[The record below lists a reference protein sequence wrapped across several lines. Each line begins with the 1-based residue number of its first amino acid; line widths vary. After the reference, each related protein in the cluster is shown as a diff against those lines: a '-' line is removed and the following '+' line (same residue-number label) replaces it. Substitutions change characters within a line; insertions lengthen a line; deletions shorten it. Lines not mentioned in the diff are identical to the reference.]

1 MKFNIWDHGGLLSW
15 RIIYCFKRF
24 FLWHQTSKTIE
35 ISPWKWLLS
44 LSKRSVYYVV
54 VQWSQLTDH
63 IVSLLLMT
71 TNPRCEKRSV
81 SKEFK
86 ILRAFFNEFIKI
98 FSPSLSNK
106 FPWAFCKTFNI
117 LVSSRNCFSGEL
129 SCTSSKL
136 GKIQAFCWDSNL
148 RYVLNVRQMPY
159 CHVNFFQGL
168 HISFLLQWLWRQYF
182 LILFS

>member
-1 MKFNIWDHGGLLSW
+1 MKNNLLLQ
-15 RIIYCFKRF
+15 KVF
-24 FLWHQTSKTIE
+24 FSDIKHPKTIE
-35 ISPWKWLLS
+35 ISPLQWLLS

-86 ILRAFFNEFIKI
+86 ILRAFFKEFIKI

-159 CHVNFFQGL
+159 CHVNFFSGITYF
-168 HISFLLQWLWRQYF
+168 ISVAMTLKTVLPNFFFLKMWIELVCT
-182 LILFS
+182 

>member
-1 MKFNIWDHGGLLSW
+1 MLTENQVFSDSLSWSVPSEFCDQLSHCFKLFSLSFSFKTRYCSNSGNIELKFNIWDHGGLLSW

-71 TNPRCEKRSV
+71 TNPQTWK
-81 SKEFK
+81 K
-86 ILRAFFNEFIKI
+86 ICI
-98 FSPSLSNK
+98 
-106 FPWAFCKTFNI
+106 
-117 LVSSRNCFSGEL
+117 
-129 SCTSSKL
+129 
-136 GKIQAFCWDSNL
+136 
-148 RYVLNVRQMPY
+148 
-159 CHVNFFQGL
+159 
-168 HISFLLQWLWRQYF
+168 
-182 LILFS
+182 